1 MGKIRK
7 EDFSKRRPKLT
18 VDDLDGGD
26 AIALVIAS
34 VEEIN
39 VDDDD
44 GKRKS
49 LVLTFEE
56 SGEKVYYPNAT
67 SLGFILDA
75 YGDESDDWVGKPLP
89 LMRHAGTFRG
99 ERYENLQ
106 VAAPESWDEVI
117 TESNL
122 TPVRRPAGKVKPSVA
137 KQTRKTTGKRR
148 GR

>member
-18 VDDLDGGD
+18 VEDLDGGD
-26 AIALVIAS
+26 AIALLIAS

-89 LMRHAGTFRG
+89 LMRHTGTFRG

-106 VAAPESWDEVI
+106 VAAPEQWNEII
-117 TESNL
+117 TESGL
-122 TPVRRPAGKVKPSVA
+122 TPARSAAIKPVTKAARKPAV
-137 KQTRKTTGKRR
+137 KRR